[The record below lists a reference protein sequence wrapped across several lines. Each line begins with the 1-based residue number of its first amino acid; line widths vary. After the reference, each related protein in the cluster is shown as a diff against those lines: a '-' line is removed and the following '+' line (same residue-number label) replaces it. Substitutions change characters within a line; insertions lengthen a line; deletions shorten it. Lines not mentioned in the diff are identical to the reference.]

1 MVKIFKRSSSEQTNF
16 KVWRANNV
24 PSFVYYLHTAFSR
37 SNEMENTLQYDRLKQ
52 ISLNMSTRSG
62 LLSFSWSESTTK
74 SKLLTCYDMI

>member
-1 MVKIFKRSSSEQTNF
+1 M
-16 KVWRANNV
+16 

-62 LLSFSWSESTTK
+62 LLSFAWSESTTK